1 MINRKIAQRY
11 AKALMNIGQED
22 GKFDA
27 YWKELDAFTALFQGE
42 EQLREV
48 LSNPT
53 FNVARRQT
61 IIKEIGKRLRLSS
74 IIINFLHL
82 LADKNRMRY
91 LPDITAL
98 YRELADEAAGRA
110 RVKLVTAHDLSKKK
124 LTELTNELQG
134 LVGKQV
140 VMEVA
145 TDPDLIGG
153 VVARIGGMVYDGSV
167 KTQLARL
174 RETLAKG

>member
-22 GKFDA
+22 GKYDT
-27 YWKELDAFTALFQGE
+27 YGKELDAFSVLFQGE

-82 LADKNRMRY
+82 LVDKNRMRY

-98 YRELADEAAGRA
+98 YRELTDEAAGRA

-124 LTELTNELQG
+124 LTELTHELQG

-140 VMEVA
+140 VMEVE